1 MNKPR
6 HATPNPP
13 SSQAVVGRVWRS
25 SRITT
30 VADRAQPAEHCD
42 VDVFLDRFHVA
53 VEEHELPDAR
63 VFAAELPSAHIVW

>member
-13 SSQAVVGRVWRS
+13 SSRAVVGRVWRS
-25 SRITT
+25 GRITT
-30 VADRAQPAEHCD
+30 VADRAEPAQYGH
-42 VDVFLDRFHVA
+42 VDVSLHRLHVA
-53 VEEHELPDAR
+53 VEEYELRDAR